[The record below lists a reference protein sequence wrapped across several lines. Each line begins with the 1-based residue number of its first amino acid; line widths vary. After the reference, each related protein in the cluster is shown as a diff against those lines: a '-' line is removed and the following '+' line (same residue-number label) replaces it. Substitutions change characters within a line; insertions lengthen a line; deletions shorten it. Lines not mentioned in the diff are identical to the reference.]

1 MKNLNKKADAQ
12 EGDVE
17 RNVSTTETSN
27 PAAAAVSAP
36 EKKKK
41 KKSNVRSGLLAFLI
55 MKSIKSFK
63 QESLRPDLFFESTG
77 VNLRE
82 FDPLPLLLRLLQYL
96 AKDPL
101 K

>member
-1 MKNLNKKADAQ
+1 MLLWEARFFFTGGHLKNLNKKADAQ

-55 MKSIKSFK
+55 MKSIKI
-63 QESLRPDLFFESTG
+63 
-77 VNLRE
+77 
-82 FDPLPLLLRLLQYL
+82 LQAGIL
-96 AKDPL
+96 TP
-101 K
+101 